1 MELYYTKDGVR
12 IGPVGARQ
20 LKKLARAGEISP
32 NTPVEVKGRR
42 VKAKRI
48 KGIVFGAASKTVPPK
63 AAPAEPIAP
72 PTDIPPVAA
81 TPPVAEPEPVVFKE
95 MTVRSTAEADRA
107 DGAGTSGLDRTAAV
121 FRGWCRFSLICGIVF
136 FVLAGVTVCGGV
148 IAGFRGTGYPVVLLV
163 VRAALP
169 LCFGAVVLEWLAYYG
184 YYILSR
190 DRNS

>member
-48 KGIVFGAASKTVPPK
+48 KGIVFGAASKAAPPK
-63 AAPAEPIAP
+63 AAPAAPAAP
-72 PTDIPPVAA
+72 PTDL
-81 TPPVAEPEPVVFKE
+81 PPVAEPEPVVFKE
-95 MTVRSTAEADRA
+95 TAVRSAAGADRA

-148 IAGFRGTGYPVVLLV
+148 IAGFRGTGIPVVLLV

-190 DRNS
+190 DRNP